1 MTRQFTTYDEAI
13 MWAASTGKK
22 FKIVVNADF
31 VFVMIW

>member
-1 MTRQFTTYDEAI
+1 MTRTFTTYDDAI

-22 FKIVVNADF
+22 FSIVVTDVN